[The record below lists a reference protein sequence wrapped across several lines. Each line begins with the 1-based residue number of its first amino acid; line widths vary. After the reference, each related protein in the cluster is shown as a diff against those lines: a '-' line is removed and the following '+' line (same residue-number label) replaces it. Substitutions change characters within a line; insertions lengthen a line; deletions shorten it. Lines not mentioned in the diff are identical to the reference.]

1 MAPKS
6 NAAEAAE
13 AKAAKAADQAKAAKA
28 AKAAKVADQAK
39 ADADAEAAKS
49 DKGQTSVAWQG
60 GVRTY
65 TKELHGSDHAKLAKE
80 FAAKKN
86 GTIV

>member
-6 NAAEAAE
+6 NAAVAAAE
-13 AKAAKAADQAKAAKA
+13 

>member
-6 NAAEAAE
+6 NAAAVAAAE
-13 AKAAKAADQAKAAKA
+13 

>member
-1 MAPKS
+1 MVQKN
-6 NAAEAAE
+6 NAAAVAAE
-13 AKAAKAADQAKAAKA
+13 AKAAEA
-28 AKAAKVADQAK
+28 ADQAK

>member
-1 MAPKS
+1 MSKNKKEVVEEVVEEVATSS
-6 NAAEAAE
+6 NKDE
-13 AKAAKAADQAKAAKA
+13 
-28 AKAAKVADQAK
+28 
-39 ADADAEAAKS
+39 
-49 DKGQTSVAWQG
+49 TSVAWQG

>member
-1 MAPKS
+1 MVQKN
-6 NAAEAAE
+6 NAAAVAAE
-13 AKAAKAADQAKAAKA
+13 AKAAEAADQT
-28 AKAAKVADQAK
+28 K